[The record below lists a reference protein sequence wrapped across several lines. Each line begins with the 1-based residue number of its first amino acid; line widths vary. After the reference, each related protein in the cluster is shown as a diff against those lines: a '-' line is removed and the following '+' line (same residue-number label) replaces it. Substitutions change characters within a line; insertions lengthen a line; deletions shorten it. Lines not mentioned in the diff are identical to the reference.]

1 MGLNNWFLEEC
12 SEALSLEPQK
22 GETMQEERL
31 QKFKDAINDLLFAYY
46 KDSQENRLIRS
57 DLEPLPVLFRQATN
71 ENFISAYLAFLLN
84 PAKSNIAL
92 KLIEKLYEHCGYK
105 DELISLGRGNY
116 EVRCEYSLPDDR
128 SRIDIV
134 VLRNDKIF
142 IAIENKILSTEGFLQ
157 TNKYADFIK
166 NKQEDSDYPT
176 ACIFLTPKGTSPKD
190 PRFKPLSYKK
200 LYDYIRECLSI
211 ADFSVDEYFFIRHFL
226 NYIKE
231 RFMEGK
237 KGFSEFSELS
247 REFVKYK
254 DFLNEVQQE
263 YEKQAKSIFNDLLA
277 KAFRSTFKPED
288 GWDIFSWG
296 ETRDF
301 QLISKEKWNNGAIHL
316 ELYRIDPSRLMD
328 GQPFWV
334 RVDVEGDNRSGYRQ
348 LILDKL
354 KEHEDV
360 LMNLKARGYRLI
372 NDQKK
377 LQLIEREEKLPK
389 KGYEFTFD
397 EFLEMAGRIY
407 SELKEVFSIIDEIVA
422 DSQPQ

>member
-1 MGLNNWFLEEC
+1 
-12 SEALSLEPQK
+12 
-22 GETMQEERL
+22 MQDEKL
-31 QKFKDAINDLLFAYY
+31 QKFKDAINGLLFAYY
-46 KDSQENRLIRS
+46 KDSQEKRLIRS

-105 DELISLGRGNY
+105 DELISRGNY

-128 SRIDIV
+128 GRIDVV

-157 TNKYADFIK
+157 TNKYADGIEK
-166 NKQEDSDYPT
+166 EQKDSDYPT

-190 PRFKPLSYKK
+190 PRFKSLSYEK

-211 ADFSVDEYFFIRHFL
+211 ADFSVDDYFFIRHFL

-231 RFMEGK
+231 KFMEGK
-237 KGFSEFSELS
+237 KEFSELS
-247 REFVKYK
+247 KEFMKYK
-254 DFLNEVQQE
+254 DFLNKVQKE
-263 YEKQAKSIFNDLLA
+263 YEDQAASVFNDLLA
-277 KAFRSTFKPED
+277 KAFQSTFKPED
-288 GWDIFSWG
+288 GWDIFAWG
-296 ETRDF
+296 DKK
-301 QLISKEKWNNGAIHL
+301 QYQQISKKKWNNGALIHF
-316 ELYRIDPSRLMD
+316 ELVPIDPSLLMD

-334 RVDVEGDNRSGYRQ
+334 RVDVEGKDRSGCRQ

-360 LMNLKARGYRLI
+360 LRNLKARGYE
-372 NDQKK
+372 
-377 LQLIEREEKLPK
+377 LIEDKKECPLIQRAEKLPK